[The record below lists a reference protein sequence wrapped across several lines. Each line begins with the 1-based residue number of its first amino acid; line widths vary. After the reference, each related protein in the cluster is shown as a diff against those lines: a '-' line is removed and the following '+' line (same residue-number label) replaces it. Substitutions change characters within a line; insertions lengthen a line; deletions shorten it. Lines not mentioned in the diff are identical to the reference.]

1 MLSNLTQS
9 DPRGALFAKP
19 SKVNWLLIFYGWAYQ
34 IQYLMVFQIEG
45 IWIANNIQ
53 KKNFIIQL
61 FWKSY
66 FSQALKMYAGSYRIK
81 FDKWWDT

>member
-45 IWIANNIQ
+45 ICIAKNNQ
-53 KKNFIIQL
+53 KR
-61 FWKSY
+61 
-66 FSQALKMYAGSYRIK
+66 FSLSIFLEILIFSNAQNIGRVQ
-81 FDKWWDT
+81 